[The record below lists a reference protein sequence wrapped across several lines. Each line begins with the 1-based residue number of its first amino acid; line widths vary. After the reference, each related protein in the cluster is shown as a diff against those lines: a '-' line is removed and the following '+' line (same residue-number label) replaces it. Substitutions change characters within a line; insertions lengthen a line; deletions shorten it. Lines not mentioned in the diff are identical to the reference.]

1 MKVSEKDGCRVLMV
15 SGAEVPYEG
24 EVSLPAMK
32 KAICAELGEI
42 CETLEGGCLII
53 DEEGKLKH
61 LIFNPTA
68 TKLYKNSFITDW
80 GVLQMVDH
88 IVGDV
93 IYLPKAV
100 KDRWDEEEQRLLAL
114 EDNDCSPNF

>member
-1 MKVSEKDGCRVLMV
+1 MKVSEKDGCKVLMV
-15 SGAEVPYEG
+15 SGAEVPYKG
-24 EVSLPAMK
+24 EVSLLAMK
-32 KAICAELGEI
+32 RAICAEVGEI

-53 DEEGKLKH
+53 DEEGKIKDLP
-61 LIFNPTA
+61 LNPKA
-68 TKLYKNSFITDW
+68 TKLYKYTFITDF
-80 GVLQMVDH
+80 GVFQMVDH

-114 EDNDCSPNF
+114 EDADINF